1 MVTLRFAGYQPA
13 RSVHTRALHSLRDGV
28 ARRAGGTL
36 KIEVTDSIISQG
48 RKAADL
54 LAMVERGELDGC
66 YFASSY
72 LTGRV
77 PTLAVF
83 DEPFQGGSRETTFAA
98 LGDETGAV
106 LAAQVAA
113 ATAYRVLGFWDNGIR
128 HISNRVRPIRTPADC
143 AGLSLRTLDNA
154 QHQDAF
160 RQIGFQPVFIDV
172 ADLTRA
178 VADGTVDAQENPLT
192 NMVNFGLEAHHKHVS
207 LTGHLLG
214 IALLLVNRAR
224 FAALP
229 AELRDVLDAAAQES
243 ETIQR
248 ALAVAE
254 DADCL
259 KLLSAAGVAV
269 VGPEDIDL
277 AAFRA
282 AVT

>member
-1 MVTLRFAGYQPA
+1 M
-13 RSVHTRALHSLRDGV
+13 
-28 ARRAGGTL
+28 
-36 KIEVTDSIISQG
+36 
-48 RKAADL
+48 
-54 LAMVERGELDGC
+54 
-66 YFASSY
+66 
-72 LTGRV
+72 
-77 PTLAVF
+77 
-83 DEPFQGGSRETTFAA
+83 
-98 LGDETGAV
+98 
-106 LAAQVAA
+106 
-113 ATAYRVLGFWDNGIR
+113 
-128 HISNRVRPIRTPADC
+128 
-143 AGLSLRTLDNA
+143 
-154 QHQDAF
+154 
-160 RQIGFQPVFIDV
+160 FIDV